1 MLYGDGDGK
10 QNYNNQNVHSK
21 VKEIE
26 TIAPIDVDDK
36 IERIQALIELQVND
50 RNILVR
56 LVAL

>member
-1 MLYGDGDGK
+1 M
-10 QNYNNQNVHSK
+10 

-36 IERIQALIELQVND
+36 IERIQKLIELQVND